1 MQKYADDNF
10 FNKLIPSNTCV
21 RRNTNILRSSTYYY
35 YCNKNVDLTKFQQ
48 WKFAINEY
56 ETNFTFTYEDL
67 FLDVGDKYI
76 FLMIFGGSLE
86 IYLGYP
92 FLKKYNFIF
101 NSDFKTVGYYYNS
114 KYGPPIIKKSYVVYI
129 VVICLLS
136 VALIILSVFIYIIF
150 CLKKKKKKNAKELHD
165 ETSPY
170 NNNEELISDDA

>member
-101 NSDFKTVGYYYNS
+101 NSDFKTVEYYYNS
-114 KYGPPIIKKSYVVYI
+114 K
-129 VVICLLS
+129 
-136 VALIILSVFIYIIF
+136 
-150 CLKKKKKKNAKELHD
+150 
-165 ETSPY
+165 
-170 NNNEELISDDA
+170 